1 MASLDIDYPRSDTPD
16 SHKYLSDR
24 PFDQSDFMKS
34 LAAHLRDMRI
44 TERQRR
50 NKDVF
55 YRRGKVIDMD
65 SDFDS
70 LEESDDDEYVLRQP
84 KAKKR
89 RGGED
94 LRMVH

>member
-1 MASLDIDYPRSDTPD
+1 MTVGETDTLAD
-16 SHKYLSDR
+16 HVVK
-24 PFDQSDFMKS
+24 SDFMKS
-34 LAAHLRDMRI
+34 LATHLRDMRI

-55 YRRGKVIDMD
+55 CRRGKIMDMD

-89 RGGED
+89 RGED
-94 LRMVH
+94 LRIVH